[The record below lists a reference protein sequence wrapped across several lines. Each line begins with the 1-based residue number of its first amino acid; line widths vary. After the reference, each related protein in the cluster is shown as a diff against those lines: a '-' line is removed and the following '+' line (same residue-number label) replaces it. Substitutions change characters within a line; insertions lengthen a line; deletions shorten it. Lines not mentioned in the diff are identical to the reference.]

1 MQYVSRWIWGTRHS
15 DCASVYGDQGLIG
28 SSLKSISDTGIRR
41 QDLWITSKLWNDK
54 HGEADVMPACEK
66 SLRDLRPDYLDLCL
80 VHWPFPNHHLPGCDV
95 GSRNPNAVPYIHEN
109 YMRPLR
115 KMEVLVKRGLVCHI
129 GFPI

>member
-1 MQYVSRWIWGTRHS
+1 
-15 DCASVYGDQGLIG
+15 
-28 SSLKSISDTGIRR
+28 
-41 QDLWITSKLWNDK
+41 
-54 HGEADVMPACEK
+54 
-66 SLRDLRPDYLDLCL
+66 